1 MMIPLSA
8 SVIRFHQVPI
18 PQAAKDALDEWTRA
32 AGITSG
38 PIFRRMRKAG
48 AVTVFAL
55 SAWAIWDVVVSA
67 AQAAGIDHL
76 GPHDLRRTC
85 AKLCRKAGGE
95 LEQVQA
101 LLGHEDLSTTARYL
115 NSTQQIQHAVNDRIA
130 L

>member
-1 MMIPLSA
+1 M
-8 SVIRFHQVPI
+8 RT
-18 PQAAKDALDEWTRA
+18 AAKA
-32 AGITSG
+32 AGIG
-38 PIFRRMRKAG
+38 
-48 AVTVFAL
+48 
-55 SAWAIWDVVVSA
+55 D
-67 AQAAGIDHL
+67 L

-115 NSTQQIQHAVNDRIA
+115 NSTQEIQHAVNDRIS

>member
-1 MMIPLSA
+1 
-8 SVIRFHQVPI
+8 VT
-18 PQAAKDALDEWTRA
+18 AAKA
-32 AGITSG
+32 AGIS
-38 PIFRRMRKAG
+38 
-48 AVTVFAL
+48 
-55 SAWAIWDVVVSA
+55 
-67 AQAAGIDHL
+67 HL

-101 LLGHEDLSTTARYL
+101 LLGHEDLSTTAHYL